1 MKKIVVGLSG
11 GVDSS
16 TAAFL
21 LKKQGYEVVGISLKF
36 TDIDSCELDTQVCC
50 SDKDILDAKKVAEFL
65 EIPHYVINWKDI
77 FEKKVINYF
86 IEVYQ
91 SGLTPNPCSICNKE
105 VKTGLFAK
113 YIKSLGFDYL
123 ATGHYIRTDI
133 EDGVKVL
140 KRGIDKNKDQSYFM
154 ALVEREVVD
163 TLIFPLGNL
172 TKEEV
177 RKIAQENKIPV
188 SQKEESFEICFTKGK
203 SPEEYFKTLNIKTNE
218 GEIVH
223 ISGKV
228 LGRHKGIENYTIGQR
243 RGLNIAWK
251 EPLYVIEKDALNNKI
266 VVGEKDYLLTDKVVA
281 KDFNFL
287 VPIEKWK
294 KIEVQ
299 GRYKQKPIKA
309 KEYHFDGE
317 NLTVIFE
324 EKVPRFAPGQ
334 ILAVYDGDTL
344 LGGGI
349 ISRS

>member
-1 MKKIVVGLSG
+1 MKKVVVGLSG

-86 IEVYQ
+86 IDGYK
-91 SGLTPNPCSICNKE
+91 SGLTPNPCSICNRE

-113 YIKSLGFDYL
+113 YVKSLGFDYL
-123 ATGHYIRTDI
+123 ATGHYIRTDTKYSQ
-133 EDGVKVL
+133 KVL

-154 ALVEREVVD
+154 ALVEGEVVD
-163 TLIFPLGNL
+163 SLIFPLGNL

-177 RKIAQENKIPV
+177 RKIAEENKIPV
-188 SQKEESFEICFTKGK
+188 SKKEESFEICFTKGK
-203 SPEEYFKTLNIKTNE
+203 SPQEYFKSMNIKSQE

-228 LGRHKGIENYTIGQR
+228 LGKHKGIESYTVGQR
-243 RGLNIAWK
+243 KGLGVQWK
-251 EPLYVIEKDALNNKI
+251 EPLYVIEKDATNNRI
-266 VVGEKDYLLTDKVVA
+266 IVGEKEYLFTDRVSAANV
-281 KDFNFL
+281 NFL
-287 VPIEKWK
+287 VPIENWK

-309 KEYHFDGE
+309 KDFDFNNGI
-317 NLTVIFE
+317 LTVYFE
-324 EKVPRFAPGQ
+324 EKVPKFAPGQ
-334 ILAVYDGDTL
+334 ILSIYEDDIL

-349 ISRS
+349 IK